1 LLRPVVL
8 LTTALGVLV
17 FSAVPVLAAGP
28 PETPVAQ
35 EAKPIIATTA
45 TLYGE
50 LNPAAEGE
58 VEAGHYEF
66 LYRASSTACT
76 GTEGK
81 TAPMPAG
88 VAYGRPKERVSAKL
102 TGLRPG
108 TEYTFCLLARN
119 EAGEAS
125 ASSAPVTFTTAPQ
138 AEPAVEEAYASEVS
152 SSSVT
157 LDARIDPNGA
167 ETGYRFEYGTG
178 AGYQP
183 VPGGQGSIVEGTAG
197 VLVSVHIQ
205 AGLSPAATYH
215 YRLVAT
221 NALSPAGGTTG
232 PDQTFTTQ
240 GSATAF
246 TLLDGRQ
253 YEMVTPPQKEG
264 ALFYPPIYPGLVIQ
278 ASANGDAIGDMAS
291 VPTEAQPQG
300 HAEEESSV
308 LSTRG
313 PGGWSSQVI
322 NGPHGDGAS
331 TFPGAEGGEIRLFSE
346 DLSHVV
352 AQPQGLTTLLS
363 PEASEATAYL
373 RTNYLNGNV
382 TERCQGSYLTTS
394 SCYQALV
401 TKANTRPGAVFG
413 EAEKSDGECTKIICG
428 PHFVDASPDLHHI
441 VVYSETQLT
450 STPGAGDYE
459 WSGGRLQL
467 LPGKLAGIET
477 IGAQHAISADG
488 GRVIVEDGGLDLLE
502 VGSGEMV
509 QLDAA
514 ELGCATCGTGGGEFE
529 NASSDDSRIFFLDGE
544 RLTVSSAAVRAASP
558 AESLLDLYECEIV
571 EVAGKHR
578 CSLSDLTPPTLPG
591 GEPADVAAV
600 LGVSRDGSYV
610 YFAAGGALAP
620 GAVPDACHY
629 EAEYGGIDTEGCN
642 VYVRHDGVTR
652 LVAAGWIEN
661 GGRFKLERS
670 RVSPDGRWLALM
682 SPRELTGVDNRD
694 AVSGQPDAE
703 VYLYHAETS
712 PSGTLEPGKL
722 TCASCNP
729 TGERPLGLPEEG
741 LGWTA
746 SSVPTWLVFATGEDG
761 ASGTRYQSRYLSDSG
776 RLFFDSEDALVPQDV
791 NGTQDVYEYE
801 PEGVPAGV
809 NSCSSAST
817 SGSETFRPA
826 HAFAVKGRTGE
837 EDAGCVALI
846 SSGTSSEPSSFLDA
860 SESGGDVFFLTSSKL
875 AQQDFDTAP
884 DAYDAHECTSASPC
898 TQAPVIPPPCTTEAS
913 CKPSPTPQPSIY
925 GLPSSATFSGPGNV
939 VVPPLK
945 PAAPKKVAKRTVKC
959 RKGLVKSKKGKCVK
973 RRKRKQARKSN
984 RRVR

>member
-1 LLRPVVL
+1 VAEEVKPV
-8 LTTALGVLV
+8 
-17 FSAVPVLAAGP
+17 
-28 PETPVAQ
+28 
-35 EAKPIIATTA
+35 IATTA

-58 VEAGHYEF
+58 VEPGHYEF
-66 LYRASSTACT
+66 LYQASPTACT
-76 GTEGK
+76 GVGGK
-81 TAPMPAG
+81 TAPIPAG
-88 VAYGRPKERVSAKL
+88 IAYGRAKERVSAKL
-102 TGLRPG
+102 TGLRPA

-119 EAGEAS
+119 VAGEAS
-125 ASSAPVTFTTAPQ
+125 ATSAPVTFTTASQ
-138 AEPAVEEAYASEVS
+138 AAPTVEEAYASEIS

-205 AGLSPAATYH
+205 EGLSPATTYH
-215 YRLVAT
+215 YRVVAT
-221 NALSPAGGTTG
+221 NSLSPAGGTAG
-232 PDQTFTTQ
+232 PDQTFMTQ

-246 TLLDGRQ
+246 SLLDGRQ
-253 YEMVTPPQKEG
+253 YEMVTPPEKEG
-264 ALFYPPIYPGLVIQ
+264 ALFYPPGVPGFVIQ
-278 ASANGDAIGDMAS
+278 ASVNGDAIGDIAS

-331 TFPGAEGGEIRLFSE
+331 TFPGTEGGEIRLFSE

-352 AQPQGLTTLLS
+352 VQPQGLTTLLS

-373 RTNYLNGNV
+373 RTDYLNGNV
-382 TERCQGSYLTTS
+382 TEHCQGSYLTS
-394 SCYQALV
+394 GSCYQPLV
-401 TKANTRPGAVFG
+401 MKANTRPGAVFG

-428 PHFVDASPDLHHI
+428 PHFVDASPDLSHI
-441 VVYSETQLT
+441 VVYSGTQLT

-459 WSGGRLQL
+459 WSDGRLQL
-467 LPGKLAGIET
+467 LPGKLAGIQT

-488 GRVIVEDGGLDLLE
+488 GRVVVEDTGLDLFE

-509 QLDAA
+509 QLDAPEA
-514 ELGCATCGTGGGEFE
+514 GCGTCGAGGGEFE
-529 NASSDDSRIFFLDGE
+529 NASGEDSRIFFLDGE
-544 RLTVSSAAVRAASP
+544 RLTADSGAVGAASP
-558 AESLLDLYECEIV
+558 AERLLDLYECEIV
-571 EVAGKHR
+571 EVAGRHTCR
-578 CSLSDLTPPTLPG
+578 LSDLTPPALSG

-600 LGVSRDGSYV
+600 LGVSEDGSYV
-610 YFAAGGALAP
+610 YFAAGGALTP
-620 GAVPDACHY
+620 GAVPDGCHY
-629 EAEYGGIDTEGCN
+629 DASHGELDTEGCN
-642 VYVRHDGVTR
+642 VYVRHDGVTS
-652 LVAAGWIEN
+652 LVAAGWIAG
-661 GGRFKLERS
+661 GGRFDFERS
-670 RVSPDGRWLALM
+670 RVSPDGRWLAFM
-682 SPRELTGVDNRD
+682 SPADLTGVDNRD

-712 PSGTLEPGKL
+712 PSGGLEPGKL
-722 TCASCNP
+722 TCASCDP
-729 TGERPLGLPEEG
+729 TGERPVGSLEEI

-746 SSVPTWLVFATGEDG
+746 ASVPAWLVFSHGEYG
-761 ASGTRYQSRYLSDSG
+761 AYGTRYQSRYLSDSG

-791 NGTQDVYEYE
+791 NGEQDVYEYE
-801 PEGVPAGV
+801 PEGVPAGA
-809 NSCSSAST
+809 NACSSAST
-817 SGSETFRPA
+817 SGSEIYKPA
-826 HAFAVKGRTGE
+826 HAFEVTGRTGE
-837 EDAGCVALI
+837 EGAGCVALI

-860 SESGGDVFFLTSSKL
+860 SETGGDVFFLTTSKL

-884 DAYDAHECTSASPC
+884 DVYDAHECTSASPC
-898 TQAPVIPPPCTTEAS
+898 TQTPVAPPPCTTEAS

-939 VVPPLK
+939 VAPPPK
-945 PAAPKKVAKRTVKC
+945 PAAPKKVVKKAAKC

-973 RRKRKQARKSN
+973 AKKRKKAKKSN